1 MAASR
6 PSFPAWNKP
15 AVHARHTNQGVA
27 HAAPFFRL
35 YSDYAPGGKHGPE
48 SKPCPGAY
56 LNIIRSN
63 RAISCQLRSHWRS
76 EERRVGKECVSTCR
90 SQWTQYHEK
99 KKTVLYNTAQ
109 HL

>member
-35 YSDYAPGGKHGPE
+35 YSDYAHGGKHGPE
-48 SKPCPGAY
+48 SKPCQGAY

-63 RAISCQLRSHWRS
+63 RALSFQLRSHWRRLGQS
-76 EERRVGKECVSTCR
+76 THLTQYISTCE
-90 SQWTQYHEK
+90 HCPK
-99 KKTVLYNTAQ
+99 KGNNDITYRQ
-109 HL
+109 GSR